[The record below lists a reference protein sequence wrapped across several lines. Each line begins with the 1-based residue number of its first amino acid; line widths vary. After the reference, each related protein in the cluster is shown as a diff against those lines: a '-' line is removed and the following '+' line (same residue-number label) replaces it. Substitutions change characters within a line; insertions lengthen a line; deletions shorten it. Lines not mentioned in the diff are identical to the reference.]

1 MIFKVLTALV
11 PDWLLL
17 YNNVTNFKQWFAV
30 VCGTAFEI
38 EIYGKELPAMAIKRV
53 FQKEPV
59 LSIAACL
66 ALVSSC
72 FVLPDAEYLGY
83 IDFRTLAIL
92 FSLMTVMAGLRG
104 QGVFDR
110 LGRALLSHTRTTLQ
124 LTAVLVGLCFFSSM
138 VITNDVSL
146 LTFVPFTFVVVNSL
160 DAAVRDKLLLPI
172 VCMQTIAANL
182 GSMLTPLGNPQNLYL
197 YGKSG
202 MDMGSFV
209 LLMLP
214 YSILSLALLAL
225 WAVGLCR
232 RGAKISMAHSAAAAS
247 PNKALLSL
255 YSILFVLCLLVVL
268 RVLPYGIAFAAVL
281 ACVLL
286 ADRNTL
292 CRVDYSLILT
302 FVALFIFIGNLGRF
316 AAFSGWLQHIL
327 TGHEVWVSVLAS
339 QVTSNVPAAILL
351 SGFTENNPLP
361 DHRHKSWRPWHAD
374 CLNGQPDLV
383 SRNCKGVTVTK
394 RPVFCVVHSFQHPVC
409 DGSYGRVGVS
419 WIKTSPHN
427 SKHSRSGS

>member
-1 MIFKVLTALV
+1 M
-11 PDWLLL
+11 
-17 YNNVTNFKQWFAV
+17 YNNVTNFKHWFAV

-110 LGRALLSHTRTTLQ
+110 LGRALLSHTHTTLQ

-172 VCMQTIAANL
+172 VCMQT
-182 GSMLTPLGNPQNLYL
+182 
-197 YGKSG
+197 
-202 MDMGSFV
+202 MGS
-209 LLMLP
+209 
-214 YSILSLALLAL
+214 SSLS
-225 WAVGLCR
+225 R
-232 RGAKISMAHSAAAAS
+232 TAAS
-247 PNKALLSL
+247 KLFTTTNVNGTKVSSDTSL
-255 YSILFVLCLLVVL
+255 VITML
-268 RVLPYGIAFAAVL
+268 
-281 ACVLL
+281 
-286 ADRNTL
+286 
-292 CRVDYSLILT
+292 
-302 FVALFIFIGNLGRF
+302 
-316 AAFSGWLQHIL
+316 
-327 TGHEVWVSVLAS
+327 E
-339 QVTSNVPAAILL
+339 
-351 SGFTENNPLP
+351 
-361 DHRHKSWRPWHAD
+361 K
-374 CLNGQPDLV
+374 
-383 SRNCKGVTVTK
+383 
-394 RPVFCVVHSFQHPVC
+394 
-409 DGSYGRVGVS
+409 
-419 WIKTSPHN
+419 
-427 SKHSRSGS
+427 KHSPTRTAVS

>member
-1 MIFKVLTALV
+1 
-11 PDWLLL
+11 
-17 YNNVTNFKQWFAV
+17 
-30 VCGTAFEI
+30 
-38 EIYGKELPAMAIKRV
+38 
-53 FQKEPV
+53 
-59 LSIAACL
+59 
-66 ALVSSC
+66 
-72 FVLPDAEYLGY
+72 
-83 IDFRTLAIL
+83 
-92 FSLMTVMAGLRG
+92 
-104 QGVFDR
+104 
-110 LGRALLSHTRTTLQ
+110 
-124 LTAVLVGLCFFSSM
+124 
-138 VITNDVSL
+138 
-146 LTFVPFTFVVVNSL
+146 
-160 DAAVRDKLLLPI
+160 
-172 VCMQTIAANL
+172 
-182 GSMLTPLGNPQNLYL
+182 
-197 YGKSG
+197 
-202 MDMGSFV
+202 MGSFV

-292 CRVDYSLILT
+292 CRVDYSLILPLLC
-302 FVALFIFIGNLGRF
+302 FLSLLQSGAFCRLFRM
-316 AAFSGWLQHIL
+316 AAAYSYRPRGMGFCACL
-327 TGHEVWVSVLAS
+327 TGNQQCACGD
-339 QVTSNVPAAILL
+339 PAFGIYR
-351 SGFTENNPLP
+351 EYPLP

-383 SRNCKGVTVTK
+383 SRNCKGVAVTK

-427 SKHSRSGS
+427 SKHRRSVS